1 MSVNDTCWIGT
12 AGVAVG
18 AGLPAIVGLA
28 ATTTDAVGLDAGE
41 AVAEEDP
48 LPPEHAASTAPA
60 NVKATKEG
68 SRLMLVLLTVGF
80 RRVLSL
86 VLMAAAL
93 FTVRPAEANAAVACA
108 GADPALVSARVQGTS
123 SDGRVNRYSLAI
135 RVANLGRAK
144 QPSNVLQSVEIY
156 QNDIKLDTKGLPP
169 LRPGQN
175 YSFTYIF
182 QRSIDAGDGTST
194 LALKLVMRQPSPPG
208 KQDCRAANDTYSVT
222 F

>member
-1 MSVNDTCWIGT
+1 MN
-12 AGVAVG
+12 
-18 AGLPAIVGLA
+18 
-28 ATTTDAVGLDAGE
+28 
-41 AVAEEDP
+41 
-48 LPPEHAASTAPA
+48 
-60 NVKATKEG
+60 
-68 SRLMLVLLTVGF
+68 MLLTVGF

-86 VLMAAAL
+86 LL
-93 FTVRPAEANAAVACA
+93 LAVAFVLALPAGGTAATPCA
-108 GADPALVSARVQGTS
+108 GADPAIVAARVQGTN

-169 LRPGQN
+169 LRPGQA
-175 YSFTYIF
+175 YTFTYVF
-182 QRSIDAGDGTST
+182 QRSTDAGEGTST

-208 KQDCRAANDTYSVT
+208 KQDCNAGNDAYTVT